1 MQSIS
6 GKSQHG
12 GAEAHVPQPPEVR
25 DEELNNKSI
34 NDLRELSKMSKGR
47 YQQLQKKA
55 MAEMSS
61 DEDDLKMSQSQL
73 QQNQNA
79 ELNEFIKVEAE
90 SHSGRVGQDFDM
102 AKIEQIKK
110 IKSRV
115 YGIQEQLM
123 QSQPVQGSLAF
134 ETGGK
139 GQQVLHSER
148 EQQFLSALPPSAR
161 HQSSV
166 GQESAANMSV

>member
-12 GAEAHVPQPPEVR
+12 GAEALVPQAPEVR

-73 QQNQNA
+73 QQ
-79 ELNEFIKVEAE
+79 E
-90 SHSGRVGQDFDM
+90 H
-102 AKIEQIKK
+102 
-110 IKSRV
+110 
-115 YGIQEQLM
+115 Y
-123 QSQPVQGSLAF
+123 
-134 ETGGK
+134 
-139 GQQVLHSER
+139 
-148 EQQFLSALPPSAR
+148 
-161 HQSSV
+161 
-166 GQESAANMSV
+166 